1 MVGGKQLKY
10 LSKSGSK
17 LSRETGLL
25 WGSEAFNSSPEV
37 HIYLE
42 LGHQLMPVPWT
53 WWTLLYFFKYSTLD
67 KFISNFT
74 VAFHGLTNE

>member
-42 LGHQLMPVPWT
+42 LGHQFNACALDLVDPS
-53 WWTLLYFFKYSTLD
+53 LFFQIL
-67 KFISNFT
+67 NFRQIY
-74 VAFHGLTNE
+74 